1 MRHPRDSA
9 VAPGESGRDEPA
21 PVDLGVGDAAHA
33 GSDTRIGGGRVGVG
47 AAVVLLIA
55 AAGVAVLM
63 PAAAQRGSTSDLPTD
78 RATAPLSCSSWG
90 SPTAAPSTAE
100 LLVHVAGAVR
110 EPGLVS
116 LPGGSRV
123 VDAVAGAG
131 GLSDDADA
139 AGVNLAR

>member
-1 MRHPRDSA
+1 MRHPTEAAADPEEAGGDERAPVEGGAPSAA
-9 VAPGESGRDEPA
+9 VAVTGARTGRM
-21 PVDLGVGDAAHA
+21 
-33 GSDTRIGGGRVGVG
+33 RVGVG

-55 AAGVAVLM
+55 AAVVAVLVS
-63 PAAAQRGSTSDLPTD
+63 ATAQGGSTSDLPTD
-78 RATAPLSCSSWG
+78 RATAPLSSSSWG

-123 VDAVAGAG
+123 
-131 GLSDDADA
+131 
-139 AGVNLAR
+139 